1 VADTVSVR
9 VCVSSPTCATT
20 RKVTTSPGRRL
31 PRDLINIAPTPDV
44 VHRISWCAPISIFGK
59 GETMV
64 PPRHM
69 SASYSSIDVRDAGDD
84 TDKITTGELVRFRIC
99 SDTTEASP
107 FGVAVTVTPEI
118 CSGLEDVEDDSSR

>member
-1 VADTVSVR
+1 MADTDSVR
-9 VCVSSPTCATT
+9 VCVSSPTWPTT

-31 PRDLINIAPTPDV
+31 PRDRINMAPTPDV
-44 VHRISWCAPISIFGK
+44 VHRISWCAPISMFGN

-69 SASYSSIDVRDAGDD
+69 SASYSSIDVRVDGDD
-84 TDKITTGELVRFRIC
+84 TDKITTGELVRFRNC

-107 FGVAVTVTPEI
+107 FAVAVTVTPEI
-118 CSGLEDVEDDSSR
+118 CSGLEDVEDDTSR